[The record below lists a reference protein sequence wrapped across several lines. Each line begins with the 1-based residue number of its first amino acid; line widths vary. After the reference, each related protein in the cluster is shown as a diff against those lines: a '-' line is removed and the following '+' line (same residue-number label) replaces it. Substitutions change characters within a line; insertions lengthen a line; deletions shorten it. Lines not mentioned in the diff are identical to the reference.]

1 MVRFSTMDKDGT
13 ESNVRDIRQEDIVAC
28 PHVIMVPEHYRDNGS
43 CKCNDP
49 EERAMMIREWE
60 YTEKDFDGVS

>member
-1 MVRFSTMDKDGT
+1 MVRFSTIDKDGT

-28 PHVIMVPEHYRDNGS
+28 PYVIMVPRHYRNDGS

-49 EERAMMIREWE
+49 QEQAMMIRKWG
-60 YTEKDFDGVS
+60 YTKEDFNGVS